1 MTPTAKA
8 PSIEYR
14 HNVARGEHEIGVRAG
29 GLFVAFAAV
38 SDARYE
44 QLVENAQN
52 LADATDDDN
61 GEDES

>member
-14 HNVARGEHEIGVRAG
+14 HNVARGEHEIGVRAN
-29 GLFVAFAAV
+29 GLFVAFASQ
-38 SDARYE
+38 SDARYA

-52 LADATDDDN
+52 LKNAADDEN